1 MYMLNNLRK
10 IINLLVNDKKTL
22 EKFNKVWDKIKN
34 LFKKEFDSKPVY
46 NDKNIKAKINCI
58 TLYNR

>member
-1 MYMLNNLRK
+1 MLNNLRK